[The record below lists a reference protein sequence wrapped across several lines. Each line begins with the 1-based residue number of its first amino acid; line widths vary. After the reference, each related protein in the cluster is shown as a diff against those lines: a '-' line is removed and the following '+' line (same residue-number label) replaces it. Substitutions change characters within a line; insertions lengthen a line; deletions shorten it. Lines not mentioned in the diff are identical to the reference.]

1 MQLTLP
7 QPATSPPTSIEQL
20 MQRAYAIAGLP
31 LGLLATQA
39 GWVTPPNLTRHKGW
53 SGQLIELF
61 LGASAGSR
69 PEQDFPELGVE
80 LKTIPLSPTGQPLET
95 TFVCV
100 TPLTGL
106 NGVSW
111 QQSNVRNK
119 LQQVL
124 WVPVDGRREIPPA
137 ERVVG
142 MPVLWRPNAEED
154 ALLRADW
161 EEITELIILGQVQSI
176 TARHGQVLQ
185 LRPKAANNKVLTQGV
200 GPQGTLIQTPPR
212 GYYLKTEF
220 TAAVLQRA
228 LFESTLTA
236 PALVEPRHAAT

>member
-1 MQLTLP
+1 MQLPLP
-7 QPATSPPTSIEQL
+7 QPATTPPASIAQL
-20 MQRAYAIAGLP
+20 MERAYAIAGTP
-31 LGLLATQA
+31 LGVLADQA
-39 GWVTPPNLTRHKGW
+39 GWVTPANLTRHKGW
-53 SGQLIELF
+53 SGQLIELY

-69 PEQDFPELGVE
+69 PEQDFPDLGVE
-80 LKTIPLSPTGQPLET
+80 LKTIPVTPTGKPLET

-124 WVPVDGRREIPPA
+124 WVPLDGRREIAPA
-137 ERVVG
+137 ERLVG
-142 MPVLWRPNAEED
+142 MPVLWRPTAAED

-161 EEITELIILGQVQSI
+161 EEITELIIMGQVQAI

-185 LRPKAANNKVLTQGV
+185 LRPKAANNKVLTQGI
-200 GPQGTLIQTPPR
+200 GPQGQVIQTPPR

-220 TAAVLQRA
+220 TAAILQRA
-228 LFESTLTA
+228 LLTPQA
-236 PALVEPRHAAT
+236 NDHER